1 MGWFGLCGF
10 APVDALLLY
19 AEFTVHVMRY
29 CSAVV
34 RVQSRTTICSAGLLY
49 TLCAAVVLVHGTRV
63 MLWCQHFKST
73 TDSKTLY
80 QRAFQQPL
88 QRPNFSPG
96 NPSAPSCISGSA
108 RLYNIFPKVFHGFLD
123 AMVLTGTRGRDDK
136 TVVEMEPWSS
146 LVDNSTYN
154 SLHRHLQPKKH
165 LPLHFPVPC
174 RRGNCLLPS
183 LPVDR
188 TCPYRPVPSR
198 SARTVPSRSQNLS
211 QSSLLAV

>member
-1 MGWFGLCGF
+1 MGLFGLCGF

-19 AEFTVHVMRY
+19 AEFTVHLMRY

-49 TLCAAVVLVHGTRV
+49 TLCAAVVIVHGTRV
-63 MLWCQHFKST
+63 MVWCQHFKST

-80 QRAFQQPL
+80 QRSFQQLL
-88 QRPNFSPG
+88 QRPDFSPG

-146 LVDNSTYN
+146 LVDHCTYN
-154 SLHRHLQPKKH
+154 SLHRSPPAEKIS
-165 LPLHFPVPC
+165 PVA
-174 RRGNCLLPS
+174 LS
-183 LPVDR
+183 
-188 TCPYRPVPSR
+188 RPVPSR
-198 SARTVPSRSQNLS
+198 KLPLAVPSCRQNRPLP
-211 QSSLLAV
+211 